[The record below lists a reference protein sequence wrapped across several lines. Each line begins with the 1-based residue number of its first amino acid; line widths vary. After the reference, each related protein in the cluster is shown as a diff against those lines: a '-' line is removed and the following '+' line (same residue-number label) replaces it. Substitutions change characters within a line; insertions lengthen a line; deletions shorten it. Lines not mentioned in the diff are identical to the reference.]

1 MKKRILIVE
10 DQRATWT
17 WLRDVLGADSYELE
31 WVQTGHE
38 AVRRSLDNSF
48 DVLVLDTDLSDVDVW
63 KVMDCLCRFH
73 PFLAIVALVENV
85 EEAELAAVAGAGACV
100 LKPIERRTFF
110 KAVQRLLAEPNQE
123 RVARS
128 MQSRL
133 RLRLP
138 NSEAALCE

>member
-10 DQRATWT
+10 DERATWAR
-17 WLRDVLGADSYELE
+17 LREVLGADSYDLE

-48 DVLVLDTDLSDVDVW
+48 DVLVLDTDLADVDVW
-63 KVMDCLCRFH
+63 KVMDCLCRMH
-73 PFLAIVALVENV
+73 PFLAILALVENA
-85 EEAELAAVAGAGACV
+85 EEAQVASFAGAGACV
-100 LKPIERRTFF
+100 LKPVEERTFF
-110 KAVQRLLAEPNQE
+110 KAVQRLLAEPNEE

-133 RLRLP
+133 QLRLP
-138 NSEAALCE
+138 NLEAALCE